1 MEGIVRNPLL
11 CLVALAAVLAP
22 TSQARAATC
31 SPTGFI
37 RDGIDLT
44 AALINPASVPSPLD
58 ATGCNIGV
66 YYDTGVATLNQVD
79 IYGANYFGVMVNG
92 DANPVVV
99 HVTRNLIHNIGEVP
113 FNGTQ
118 HGVGIYLRAF
128 FSASITGEVVSN
140 TVTGYQKG
148 GIVANGIGVKIS
160 NLDSNH
166 VVGIGHVDFIAQ
178 NGIQIGYGAKP
189 GSIRSNVVTGNSYIG
204 TPGDGS
210 ASGGILVVGG
220 AGYGKCP
227 DGLDCPYTTG
237 LVIATNQLFNNDVG
251 VYSSNIQEDQSAPA
265 TPTTVLIGANLII
278 DDQCY
283 NQAYQAGISDQGN
296 TDFIVF
302 NYIAQGGGYG
312 PSCGPNID
320 TTGSVNP
327 QVFGNLPAGIATAA
341 AHSAAKVVPSQP

>member
-1 MEGIVRNPLL
+1 VKNRLV
-11 CLVALAAVLAP
+11 CLFAFACLLAP
-22 TSQARAATC
+22 TSPARAATC
-31 SPTGFI
+31 TPTGFV

-44 AALINPASVPSPLD
+44 AALINPVSVPSPLN

-66 YYDTGVATLNQVD
+66 YYDTGVATLSQVD
-79 IYGANYFGVMVNG
+79 IYGANYFGVVVNG

-99 HVTRNLIHNIGEVP
+99 HITRNLIHNIGEVP

-118 HGVGIYLRAF
+118 HGIGIYLRAF
-128 FSASITGEVVSN
+128 FGANITGEVVSN

-148 GIVANGIGVKIS
+148 GIVANGKGVKIS

-189 GSIRSNVVTGNSYIG
+189 GQVRSNVVSGNSYIG

-220 AGYGKCP
+220 PGYGLCP

-237 LVIATNQLFNNDVG
+237 VVIANNQLFNNDVG
-251 VYSSNIQEDQSAPA
+251 VYSSNIQADGSAPPTA
-265 TPTTVLIGANLII
+265 TTMLIGANLIA

-296 TDFIVF
+296 TDYILL

-327 QVFGNLPAGIATAA
+327 QVFGNLPPGIAAAA
-341 AHSAAKVVPSQP
+341 AHDDVKPAPSQP